1 MPTRNHFFD
10 PTAYAPQLIAIVR
23 AVLAA
28 QTWSAKTLDAIL
40 KQHPKDGKGFFA
52 RSELIAGYRRFAA
65 QEGWDCEAEFL
76 ERIRLRPVRTQSG
89 VTPVTVLT
97 KPFPCPGECIFCPS
111 DLRMPKSY
119 LASEPGAQRA
129 ALNHFDP
136 YLQTFQR
143 LRAFHQMG
151 HATAKI
157 ELIVLGG
164 TWSFYPEPYQI
175 WFLQRCFEAMN
186 DFGAGRNR
194 CAEVRTANF
203 AATGSTQKSDKSYNQ
218 HIVQILKASTGGEL
232 LAPWESATW
241 ETLAAAQKAN
251 EVATTRCVGIA
262 LETRPDF
269 LDESEVQRLRR
280 LGATKIQ
287 VGVQSLS
294 DDVLAAVKRGHD
306 VAATRDAFQRLRQAG
321 FKIHAH
327 WMANLYGSSV
337 AADIEDYA
345 KLFHDPG
352 FRPDELKIYPC
363 SLIDNTELM
372 QIYQATHATPTASAP
387 SDALRDTPTAS
398 THAWAPYTDA
408 ELLEVLSACV
418 RATPQY
424 CRLTRIV
431 RDIPSDEIVAG
442 NKQTNY
448 REVVEA
454 HLAAHGEASRDIRS
468 REIRGLAFDSEKC
481 NLHTISYT
489 TETSE
494 EKFLQFV
501 TPDDRLVGFL
511 RLSLP
516 TQKSFLEEL
525 RSSALIR
532 EVHVYGEALP
542 LGARTPKRVQHLGF
556 GTQLIDAA
564 AQLAREAGF
573 CDLAV
578 ISAVGTREYY
588 RRLGF
593 SDGELYQHLP
603 LTAQDDAL

>member
-1 MPTRNHFFD
+1 MPTRHSVFD
-10 PTAYAPQLIAIVR
+10 PASYAPQLVAIVR

-28 QTWSAKTLDAIL
+28 QTWSTKMLDAIL

-52 RSELIAGYRRFAA
+52 RSELIAGYRFFAP

-76 ERIRLRPVRTQSG
+76 ERIRLRPIRTQSG
-89 VTPVTVLT
+89 VTPVTLLT

-175 WFLQRCFEAMN
+175 WFLQRCFDAMN
-186 DFGAGRNR
+186 DFGAERDR
-194 CAEVRTANF
+194 CAEVRTANLS
-203 AATGSTQKSDKSYNQ
+203 TSYPTQKSDESYNRR
-218 HIVQILKASTGGEL
+218 IVRILKASAGGEL
-232 LAPWESATW
+232 LAPWESSTW
-241 ETLAAAQKAN
+241 EALTRAQQAN
-251 EVATTRCVGIA
+251 ETAATRCVGLA

-269 LDESEVQRLRR
+269 LDEDEVRRLRR

-294 DDVLAAVKRGHD
+294 DAVLGAVKRGHD
-306 VAATRDAFQRLRQAG
+306 VAATRAAFRHLRQAG

-337 AADIEDYA
+337 ADDIADYA
-345 KLFHDPG
+345 KLFQDAD
-352 FRPDELKIYPC
+352 FRPDELKVYPC
-363 SLIDNTELM
+363 SLIDGTELM
-372 QIYQATHATPTASAP
+372 QIYSATRSAHTRACERGATGTSIDVPT
-387 SDALRDTPTAS
+387 
-398 THAWAPYTDA
+398 WAPYSDA

-418 RATPQY
+418 RATPEY

-454 HLAAHGEASRDIRS
+454 HLAARGEISRDIRS
-468 REIRGLAFDSEKC
+468 REIRNTAFDSKKC
-481 NLHTISYT
+481 SLHTTSYAT
-489 TETSE
+489 TTSE

-501 TPDDRLVGFL
+501 TSGDRLVGFL
-511 RLSLP
+511 RLALP

-525 RSSALIR
+525 QASAVIR

-542 LGARTPKRVQHLGF
+542 FGARTQKRAQHLGF
-556 GTQLIDAA
+556 GAQLIAA
-564 AQLAREAGF
+564 AADLARQAGF
-573 CDLAV
+573 RDLAV

-603 LTAQDDAL
+603 LATDDFA